1 MSTTEYGYYI
11 LFNDAFDQFIKG
23 RKVVEWGFQQQKRV
37 QLPDGNFAFPCG
49 YFTLYDNGY
58 KMIVSGESLGSTP
71 IQEAMIL
78 DPDGIPVARDTEDIR
93 GVEF

>member
-1 MSTTEYGYYI
+1 MSNTSYGYYI
-11 LFNDAFDQFIKG
+11 LFRDAFDQFIKG
-23 RKVVEWGFQQQKRV
+23 RTVVDWGFQQQKRV
-37 QLPDGNFAFPCG
+37 QLPDGNFSFPCG

-71 IQEAMIL
+71 VQEAMIL